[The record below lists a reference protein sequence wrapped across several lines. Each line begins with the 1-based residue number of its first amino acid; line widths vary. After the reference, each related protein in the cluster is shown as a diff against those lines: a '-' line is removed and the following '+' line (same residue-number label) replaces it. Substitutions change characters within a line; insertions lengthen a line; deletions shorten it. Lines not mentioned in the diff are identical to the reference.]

1 MSQFEPDLWRNKR
14 EANLRSIVLDNQAD
28 RKVNPEEN
36 NISSP
41 SPSMIQV
48 RTELICLRAI
58 LRVFIYLSTHPW

>member
-14 EANLRSIVLDNQAD
+14 EANLRSIVLDNHAD

-58 LRVFIYLSTHPW
+58 LRVFIYLTTHPW